1 MVFSFT
7 SLGGKVD
14 RCLPQGRG
22 PKMFQLQGENYH
34 LMGSLKPPA
43 GEEPKFSQL
52 YIVDT
57 ETEIDKRASII
68 GKYKKKADKAK
79 KHGLRNKVIE
89 MIVEMLNQV
98 NPYVHQFRSA
108 RDRFNT
114 NPETTFHMR
123 IISSREKD
131 GRAYDTPTASEVAA
145 LIPGD
150 FNLEMD
156 KIDTVLEEKQTG
168 WLKRISEIHPSYL
181 ALQYPLI
188 FAYGEDGF
196 RLGIEKRVTEATAK
210 LKRKNISMRQWYAY
224 RIHEREGESHTLLHS
239 KRLFQQFLVDGYI
252 TIEANRLCYLRMNQK
267 SLRSNSFDS
276 IQRYENNGNT
286 DMHEQGSRFILP
298 ATFVGGPRYM
308 KNMYLDA
315 MAICKYFGFPDLFI
329 NFTCNPKWPEITRYV
344 QPRKLSPDDRP
355 DILCR
360 IFKCK
365 LDRLMSD
372 LTEKH
377 LLGKTVAYLCLS
389 ADEKQQFALLEI
401 ENILKSNGFSL
412 EQWENMPMPAP
423 DIVGNDNVLI
433 LDELSYD
440 REKLKAEHDRDIGK
454 LTEEQMNIYRE
465 IVDAVVNE
473 KGGVFFVYGFGGT
486 GKTFLW
492 RLMSAAIRY
501 REKFCLNTAS
511 SGIASLMLQG
521 GRTAHSRFGIPINP
535 DEFSTCTLIPGSD
548 QANLVKAASLII
560 WDEAPMMSRHCFES
574 LDRSMKDILG
584 NNDNRPFGG
593 KVVVFGGDFRQILAV
608 IHGAGRPE
616 IVMESLN
623 SSYLW
628 KHVKVMKLT

>member
-1 MVFSFT
+1 
-7 SLGGKVD
+7 
-14 RCLPQGRG
+14 
-22 PKMFQLQGENYH
+22 
-34 LMGSLKPPA
+34 
-43 GEEPKFSQL
+43 
-52 YIVDT
+52 
-57 ETEIDKRASII
+57 
-68 GKYKKKADKAK
+68 
-79 KHGLRNKVIE
+79 
-89 MIVEMLNQV
+89 
-98 NPYVHQFRSA
+98 
-108 RDRFNT
+108 
-114 NPETTFHMR
+114 
-123 IISSREKD
+123 
-131 GRAYDTPTASEVAA
+131 
-145 LIPGD
+145 
-150 FNLEMD
+150 
-156 KIDTVLEEKQTG
+156 
-168 WLKRISEIHPSYL
+168 
-181 ALQYPLI
+181 
-188 FAYGEDGF
+188 
-196 RLGIEKRVTEATAK
+196 
-210 LKRKNISMRQWYAY
+210 
-224 RIHEREGESHTLLHS
+224 
-239 KRLFQQFLVDGYI
+239 
-252 TIEANRLCYLRMNQK
+252 
-267 SLRSNSFDS
+267 
-276 IQRYENNGNT
+276 
-286 DMHEQGSRFILP
+286 MHEQGSRFILP

-377 LLGKTVAYLCLS
+377 LLGKTVASMYTVEFQKRGLPHAHILLFMHPKYKFPKTDDIDMIISAEIPDKEKEPELFDVVKDMMIHGPCGAINMNSPCMENGKCSKLYPKDFVDKTSVNREGFPVYRRHEQRGCFVEKNGFKCDNRYVIPYNKKLYVRYRAHINVEWCNQTGSIKYLFKYINKG
-389 ADEKQQFALLEI
+389 ADRCTVTVEPPEKGGAKRK
-401 ENILKSNGFSL
+401 KSNDGTT
-412 EQWENMPMPAP
+412 
-423 DIVGNDNVLI
+423 G
-433 LDELSYD
+433 
-440 REKLKAEHDRDIGK
+440 LKAEHDRDIGK

-501 REKFCLNTAS
+501 RENFCLNTAS